1 MPFTL
6 LAIQLLTPLPRTLGN
21 NDPEDFHVT
30 SGILRLATKYAIDK
44 LRDRAL
50 VHLTIAWPTTL
61 EGWDAREEAAREHEF
76 DTGQPL
82 YPSPIVSDY
91 PQSVCSRRTARI

>member
-1 MPFTL
+1 MLTSTL
-6 LAIQLLTPLPRTLGN
+6 RTLGN
-21 NDPEDFHVT
+21 NDTGDFHAT
-30 SGILRLATKYAIDK
+30 AGILRLATKYAIDK

-50 VHLTIAWPTTL
+50 AHLTIAWPTTL

-76 DTGQPL
+76 ETGQPL

-91 PQSVCSRRTARI
+91 QNPYGGSK